1 MRDDGCCQMRADIK
15 KFVFHLCWAPE
26 TALSQDVRT
35 VAFFVDER
43 LIKQW
48 RLTWNR
54 RLRIYT
60 GLKKAATQN
69 ARYRNHVSLL
79 VTIVLS
85 ISRRISIVVWYT
97 IGLTSHST
105 QYRSFR
111 RRGALSSDVHISF
124 SNGGPAT

>member
-1 MRDDGCCQMRADIK
+1 MATNLEQAI
-15 KFVFHLCWAPE
+15 AY
-26 TALSQDVRT
+26 
-35 VAFFVDER
+35 
-43 LIKQW
+43 
-48 RLTWNR
+48 
-54 RLRIYT
+54 IY
-60 GLKKAATQN
+60 GAKKAATQN